1 MRSATRMGLADENQQ
16 APLKKGSKMPFAYY
30 VENLR
35 IAGGY
40 LKSRFR

>member
-1 MRSATRMGLADENQQ
+1 MKISNPL
-16 APLKKGSKMPFAYY
+16 LKKGSKMPFAYY

-40 LKSRFR
+40 LKSRFRQFVTCE